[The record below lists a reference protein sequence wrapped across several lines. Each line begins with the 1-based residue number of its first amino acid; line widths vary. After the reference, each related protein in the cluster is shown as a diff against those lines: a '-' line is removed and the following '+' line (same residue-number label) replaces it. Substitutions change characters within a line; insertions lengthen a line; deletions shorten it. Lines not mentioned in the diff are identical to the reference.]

1 MLRYLL
7 LCLLSASLALSA
19 LSEERIALLIG
30 NADYSD
36 AVGALDNPYND
47 VLHVRDALL
56 EAGFDED
63 KIRIVQ
69 DANRRTMLREIRNF
83 RDRAANLLEKDSA
96 FFYYSGHGAKKPG
109 RPGTALIPVGIDDV
123 STEDFW
129 FDTINLETDV
139 IKVFEEAPG
148 QPVWL
153 IAIDA
158 CRNEL
163 KLPRRALG
171 GGDKGFGFIPQ
182 AGGMLIAFAADQGE
196 TARDAVDASTTSPF
210 ATALAEEIIVPG
222 RQVSAAFG
230 AIRPRVKALTGDAQE
245 PVVTNK
251 LNFDPIWKL
260 GDAIINMDD
269 DVADWSRL
277 SQSGEK
283 DDYEAYLRL
292 HPRGN
297 YVDEAQARI
306 DQINMMAPEITGR
319 WAGSYYYS
327 DGRSPVEFSVQI
339 NEADGV
345 VSGLMR
351 EPNTFGS
358 VGNTHLYADIKGSLT
373 GRNLTYVKTYDGS
386 GGQSH
391 SVTYAGLVSDDGSS
405 IEGSWNIGGLTGK
418 FFIEKD

>member
-1 MLRYLL
+1 MLRYLF
-7 LCLLSASLALSA
+7 LCVLSAGLALA
-19 LSEERIALLIG
+19 AWSEERIALLIG
-30 NADYSD
+30 NADYSE
-36 AVGALDNPYND
+36 AVGALDNPHND

-56 EAGFDED
+56 AAGFDED
-63 KIRIVQ
+63 KIRIVT

-96 FFYYSGHGAKKPG
+96 FFYYSGHGAKKPD

-129 FDTINLETDV
+129 FDTINLENDV
-139 IKVFEEAPG
+139 IKMFEEAPG

-196 TARDAVDASTTSPF
+196 TARDAVNSSTTSPF

-230 AIRPRVKALTGDAQE
+230 AIRPRVKELTSDAQE

-260 GDAIINMDD
+260 GDMVVNMDD
-269 DVADWSRL
+269 DEADWGRL

-292 HPRGN
+292 HPRGK
-297 YVDEAQARI
+297 YADEAQARI

-358 VGNTHLYADIKGSLT
+358 AASRNLYADIRGSLT

-391 SVTYAGLVSDDGSS
+391 SVTYAGIVSEDGTT
-405 IEGSWNIGGLTGK
+405 IEGSWNIGSLFGK
-418 FFIEKD
+418 FYIEKQ